1 MAQARTQLLVE
12 DEPLVALAIQDTLED
27 AGYEVLLAADGHS
40 GAAAI
45 EENINTIS
53 GLITDI
59 RLGTGPEG
67 WLLARQARECRPELP
82 VLYVTADSADDWSS
96 QGVSGSSLLQKP
108 FRPERMLAELH
119 EILT

>member
-1 MAQARTQLLVE
+1 LVE

-27 AGYEVLLAADGHS
+27 AGYEVLLAADRHS

-67 WLLARQARECRPELP
+67 WLLARQARKCRAELP
-82 VLYVTADSADDWSS
+82 VLYVTADSGDDWSS